1 MRLRQ
6 NPLAIFCVF
15 FCNEIPTDRCSLLA
29 VKRRSKVIAIQ
40 ASFNLAI
47 LLPFH
52 FASATAANVAF
63 FCVETLADR
72 ASLLCA
78 IGAFDGA
85 NIASQTMGD
94 LAANNAILRAR
105 SLADVT
111 NFFGA
116 FGIAD
121 LAEHGL
127 SPFLASSVDA

>member
-6 NPLAIFCVF
+6 NPLAIFGVF
-15 FCNEIPTDRCSLLA
+15 SGNKIPANASGLLA

-40 ASFNLAI
+40 ASFNLT
-47 LLPFH
+47 LYLPFH
-52 FASATAANVAF
+52 LASATAANVAF
-63 FCVETLADR
+63 FAVETLADR

-94 LAANNAILRAR
+94 LAANNAILRACN
-105 SLADVT
+105 LADVT

-121 LAEHGL
+121 LTEHWL
-127 SPFLASSVDA
+127 SPFWASSVDA